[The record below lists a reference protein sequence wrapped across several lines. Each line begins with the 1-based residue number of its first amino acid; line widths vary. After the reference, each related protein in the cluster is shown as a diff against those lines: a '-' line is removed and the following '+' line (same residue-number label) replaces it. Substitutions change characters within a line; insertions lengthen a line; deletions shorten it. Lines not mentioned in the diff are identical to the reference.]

1 MKLLFQIILMSL
13 LVTISFIFY
22 NKYFKE
28 TKIIETNNIKETKIQ
43 DNKNEVSKK
52 IDENELSNEE
62 NSENREN
69 RENLIKNLKYSV
81 ELADS
86 GKYEISSKL
95 SQLIILQDGIEVI
108 YMKDVSAIFT
118 DKNNKKVFINSNNA
132 EFNSKNY
139 DTLFSGNIRIIY
151 ADNLITSEKLHF
163 NFIENNILVY
173 ENVIYKGSNGK
184 IQTDNI
190 KINLLSKNI
199 EIFMNEK
206 INNVKIMSF

>member
-1 MKLLFQIILMSL
+1 MSL

-28 TKIIETNNIKETKIQ
+28 TKIIETNNIKETKIE
-43 DNKNEVSKK
+43 DLNK
-52 IDENELSNEE
+52 IDENELLNKE
-62 NSENREN
+62 NIKD

-95 SQLIILQDGIEVI
+95 SQIIILQDGIEVI

-151 ADNLITSEKLHF
+151 ADNLITSEKMHF

-206 INNVKIMSF
+206 NKNVKIMSF